1 MVGGDHFA
9 PYLSA
14 RLRGVRLSRLERD
27 MTQMADEIREIP
39 DAIDRLLS
47 DGAPAISE
55 AAAAILR
62 ARPRWVMIVARGTS
76 DHAAL
81 FARYLLE
88 VRLGLPVV
96 MAAPSAQSIY
106 RAAFDWSGAL
116 VIGVSQSGASPDL
129 TCVTDAAREGGAL
142 TVAVTNSPDSPLAA
156 SCEQVIDCHA
166 GAELSVAATKSYINS
181 LVALIALV
189 AALDRTWSFDIRRL
203 SAAASEGIAESERWI
218 EKGDFVDDLARSPGV
233 LVLGRGFNL
242 ATAHEVALKLI
253 ETSGRLALAY
263 STADAEHGPLS
274 LAGTDVPI
282 VVFEPPGIMAGH
294 VAPVVEKA
302 ARAGSRVWSV
312 SLSDSAGGP
321 GDGHSLVLPF
331 VVPDEIS
338 PVPLVIPGELA
349 AEALARQLGLDPD
362 SPAGLEK
369 VTLTL

>member
-1 MVGGDHFA
+1 
-9 PYLSA
+9 
-14 RLRGVRLSRLERD
+14 
-27 MTQMADEIREIP
+27 MTHMADEVREIP
-39 DAIDRLLS
+39 DAIDRLLT
-47 DGAPAISE
+47 DGAAAISE

-106 RAAFDWSGAL
+106 QVAFDWTGAL

-142 TVAVTNSPDSPLAA
+142 TVAITNTADSPLSA
-156 SCEQVIDCHA
+156 SCEHVIECHA
-166 GAELSVAATKSYINS
+166 GAEQSVAATKSYVNS
-181 LVALIALV
+181 LVAFIALV
-189 AALDRTWSFDIRRL
+189 ADLDSTWSFDTPRL
-203 SAAASEGIAESERWI
+203 SDAAWKSIAASERWI
-218 EKGDFVDDLARSPGV
+218 QTTDVVGDLARSPGV

-253 ETSGRLALAY
+253 ETSGRLALPY
-263 STADAEHGPLS
+263 STADAEHGPLV
-274 LAGTDVPI
+274 LAGSDIPI
-282 VVFEPPGIMAGH
+282 LVFEPPGVMAGH
-294 VAPVVEKA
+294 VAPAIERA
-302 ARAGSRVWSV
+302 SRAGSRVWSV
-312 SLSDSAGGP
+312 GLSDSARRPGGS
-321 GDGHSLVLPF
+321 HSLVLPF
-331 VVPDEIS
+331 VVPDEVS
-338 PVPLVIPGELA
+338 PVPLVIPGQLI
-349 AEALARQLGLDPD
+349 AEALARGLGLDPD

>member
-1 MVGGDHFA
+1 
-9 PYLSA
+9 
-14 RLRGVRLSRLERD
+14 
-27 MTQMADEIREIP
+27 MTHMADEVREIP

-47 DGAPAISE
+47 DGADAISE
-55 AAAAILR
+55 AAAAILS
-62 ARPRWVMIVARGTS
+62 ARPRWVMVVARGTS

-106 RAAFDWSGAL
+106 QVAFDWTGSL

-129 TCVTDAAREGGAL
+129 SCLTDAAREGGAL
-142 TVAVTNSPDSPLAA
+142 TIAITNSPDSLLAA
-156 SCEQVIDCHA
+156 SCEHVIECHA
-166 GAELSVAATKSYINS
+166 GAERSVAATKSYVNS

-189 AALDRTWSFDIRRL
+189 AALDRTWSFDIRGL
-203 SAAASEGIAESERWI
+203 SSAASTSIAASERWI
-218 EKGDFVDDLARSPGV
+218 EKSDLVGDLARSPGV

-253 ETSGRLALAY
+253 ETAGRLALPY
-263 STADAEHGPLS
+263 STADAEHGPLA
-274 LAGTDVPI
+274 LAGSDVPI
-282 VVFEPPGIMAGH
+282 IVFEPPGIMAGH
-294 VAPVVEKA
+294 VVPVVEKA

-312 SLSDSAGGP
+312 KLSDSAGGS
-321 GDGHSLVLPF
+321 GGRDSLVLPF
-331 VVPDEIS
+331 VVPDEVS
-338 PVPLVIPGELA
+338 PVPLVIPGQLA